1 MSGLLDIV
9 RKEVNRAV
17 LRAGAV
23 VRRGV
28 LGAGLSSDSEGQV
41 SGPGGDD
48 FAGVESWQHFGFRSR
63 PPTSG
68 EVLLVCPYG
77 RGEGAIIC
85 AEHDR
90 AHVPSCAASEVVV
103 YGASAGGAQAL
114 LRLRPDG
121 SVWLVPGGASVI
133 DAGAAGTSVDF
144 ALKGTTWDVAW
155 RVVLGTVAT
164 GLWGALVMASAYFTA
179 AATAWTALGS
189 EAAISPAGQGACN
202 AAAAPATT
210 AAAAFTSA
218 AGLVGAYLAGSYL
231 ATKLKVT

>member
-1 MSGLLDIV
+1 MSGLLDMV
-9 RKEVNRAV
+9 RKEVARAT

-77 RGEGAIIC
+77 RGEGAVIC

-121 SVWLVPGGASVI
+121 SVWVVPGGVSVI
-133 DAGAAGTSVDF
+133 DAGGAGTSIDF
-144 ALKGTTWDVAW
+144 ALKGTTFDTAL
-155 RVVLGTVAT
+155 RLVLLIIGNT
-164 GLWGALVMASAYFTA
+164 WASAGAAFTA
-179 AATAWTALGS
+179 AG
-189 EAAISPAGQGACN
+189 
-202 AAAAPATT
+202 
-210 AAAAFTSA
+210 AAFTGLGGEA
-218 AGLVGAYLAGSYL
+218 ALSPATQTLCNTAGTACGAVGAFATATVAQITTFLAGVYL
-231 ATKLKVT
+231 CTKLKVT